1 MKISVCMG
9 IYNGKKYIEE
19 QLECIRKQTLRPDEV
34 ILCDDGSTD
43 GTREF
48 LQEYLLSNSELTGW
62 KVLLNEQN
70 KGYPGNFYYAM
81 EQCTG
86 DIVFLADQDDVW
98 DIHKIERM
106 TEVMKEREDIKVLG
120 CTFGLIDSSDE
131 AIHTVMA
138 PTTQQDTGAV
148 KNISI
153 GQVFYKCE
161 WPGMVLAYRN
171 DWYRNMLRDT
181 IVLEEQQKERT
192 VSEEQ
197 QQERGRIPHDF
208 FLCARAAEEN
218 GFCQL
223 EERLAYHRRHD
234 NNAGGEEHRIG
245 RLLNKERK
253 LKEIRDYNAILE
265 QFSNGNVMQTAEGR
279 DALEVKRD
287 SIRGRYEALA
297 SGKMRKVLGNA
308 WRHRSEVRMATLVC
322 DVLIV
327 WK

>member
-1 MKISVCMG
+1 MKISVCVG
-9 IYNGKKYIEE
+9 IYNGRKYIEE

-48 LQEYLLSNSELTGW
+48 LQEYLSSHSELTGW

-106 TEVMKEREDIKVLG
+106 TEVMAEREDIKVLG

-131 AIHTVMA
+131 TIHTVMA

-148 KNISI
+148 KNISV

-161 WPGMVLAYRN
+161 WPGMVLAYWN

-181 IVLEEQQKERT
+181 A

-218 GFCQL
+218 GFYQL

-245 RLLNKERK
+245 CLLNKERK
-253 LKEIRDYNAILE
+253 LKEIRDYNEILGH
-265 QFSNGNVMQTAEGR
+265 FSKGKVMQTAEGR
-279 DALEVKRD
+279 DALETKCE
-287 SIRGRYEALA
+287 SMRGRYEALA
-297 SGKMRKVLGNA
+297 SGKMRKVIGNA
-308 WRHRSEVRMATLVC
+308 WKHRGEVRMATLLC